1 MDNWIILRAVALFCN
16 SPLLLVRETTG
27 YAGGGAPQKSFSFK
41 HRAKRATS
49 KGTYKLVQ
57 RNNRRDSARLRAA
70 EQSMQSKEYS
80 VRL

>member
-1 MDNWIILRAVALFCN
+1 MRDQTIPHRLF
-16 SPLLLVRETTG
+16 LLIRETTG
-27 YAGGGAPQKSFSFK
+27 YAGGGTPQKSFSFK

-57 RNNRRDSARLRAA
+57 RGDRRDRARLRAA
-70 EQSMQSKEYS
+70 EHLMQSQEYS

>member
-1 MDNWIILRAVALFCN
+1 MQTDDLHWCVSLI
-16 SPLLLVRETTG
+16 RETTG
-27 YAGGGAPQKSFSFK
+27 YAGGGTPQKSFSFK

-49 KGTYKLVQ
+49 KSTYKLVQ